1 MGKLTESGALWYDAG
16 APRGALGAVTY
27 GGWPHSLD
35 ERGWFISLR
44 LNRRG
49 VRLMGWKLLR
59 FLLCLIMVLWIMV
72 YIAPKAC

>member
-49 VRLMGWKLLR
+49 VRLMGWKHLR